1 MIAKPKEPSRL
12 AAPEDPAVFN
22 DFSAGRFLEK
32 WGRRVATDFRT
43 RLRQDSGPGTKE
55 EAFVKS
61 GKTPFSLR
69 LAFILNLLNY
79 PLFFLGIVLALWMVA
94 ELILRLMLPE
104 DSWQTIQAYSAPV
117 ISVLGPAA
125 VGYWTNWLAIKML
138 FHPRRPNA
146 VWQGLIHARREALV
160 ASMASGIIS
169 SLISPEIVELYL
181 REEGI
186 CGKLTSS
193 LSRTL
198 AEVFQE
204 TEFRTELKAALFE
217 LVDRLVNND
226 ETRAAVDQFLV
237 RAIAEWRGRSFGE
250 KMIEWTK
257 EFWGEAVRKEALAF
271 LPEIPK
277 VVETVFPRLEAH
289 LQTLPQT
296 IEESGAVLEPLVA
309 GAIVDGLRSLDLEAV
324 IRGQLGKL
332 DAAALEKLLTSNVSA
347 ELVFIQTSGG
357 IFGFL
362 VGLAIIYRPLRLL
375 LIAGGFLLWGLY
387 QLTVERKEAGKTRER
402 T

>member
-1 MIAKPKEPSRL
+1 
-12 AAPEDPAVFN
+12 
-22 DFSAGRFLEK
+22 
-32 WGRRVATDFRT
+32 
-43 RLRQDSGPGTKE
+43 
-55 EAFVKS
+55 
-61 GKTPFSLR
+61 
-69 LAFILNLLNY
+69 
-79 PLFFLGIVLALWMVA
+79 
-94 ELILRLMLPE
+94 LPE

-257 EFWGEAVRKEALAF
+257 EFWGEAVRKETLAF